1 MKGLDICYIMADA
14 AENGYKHPVC
24 GKLKK
29 YRKQRGVFMDDII
42 YKEYTEEETR
52 IYNEVMVKIR
62 EGLKNGLTLKE
73 ACGAVAVA
81 DAELKK
87 LISDDVLKIMIAEMH
102 FGKGLT
108 LEEVA
113 KALSVSLKA
122 INAAIMEML
131 EDAGIA
137 AAEEYNK
144 NNPNGHVGNA

>member
-1 MKGLDICYIMADA
+1 
-14 AENGYKHPVC
+14 
-24 GKLKK
+24 
-29 YRKQRGVFMDDII
+29 MDDII

-52 IYNEVMVKIR
+52 IYNEAMVKIR
-62 EGLKNGLTLKE
+62 AGLNNGLSLKE
-73 ACGAVAVA
+73 ACSAVDVA

-113 KALSVSLKA
+113 KALKVSLKA

-137 AAEEYNK
+137 AAEEYSK
-144 NNPNGHVGNA
+144 NNPDGPVGNA